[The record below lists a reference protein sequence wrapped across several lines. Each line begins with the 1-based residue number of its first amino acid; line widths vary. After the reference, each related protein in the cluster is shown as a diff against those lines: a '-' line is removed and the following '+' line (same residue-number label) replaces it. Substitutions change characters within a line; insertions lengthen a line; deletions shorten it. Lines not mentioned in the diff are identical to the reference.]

1 MPHHSCLLSNLKQ
14 TQRWFWSD
22 YKQQDV
28 PCLPMKYVWSV
39 GSAMQAM
46 SQLKQEVTQIK
57 LEKAQLQ
64 TQAAQTHIIESK
76 HAQQAKQA
84 APERAAA
91 EPRSNA
97 QDAQHGS
104 AGFIK
109 ARQPLVHQVRVFD
122 SSCLCCFE
130 YLSICSLMTHAAD
143 SSCIRTRMLTCMSPQ
158 LAMAH
163 MQVAVVGS
171 PCMTWCLCF
180 LQSSKP
186 VSMNEG

>member
-1 MPHHSCLLSNLKQ
+1 
-14 TQRWFWSD
+14 
-22 YKQQDV
+22 
-28 PCLPMKYVWSV
+28 MKYVWSV

-46 SQLKQEVTQIK
+46 SELKQEVTRIK
-57 LEKAQLQ
+57 LENAQLQ
-64 TQAAQTHIIESK
+64 TPAAQTHIVVSK

-91 EPRSNA
+91 EPGSNA

-109 ARQPLVHQVRVFD
+109 ARQPLVHQVRVFE
-122 SSCLCCFE
+122 F
-130 YLSICSLMTHAAD
+130 LSICSLMTHAAD
-143 SSCIRTRMLTCMSPQ
+143 SSCIRTKMLTCMPPQ